1 MQSKPMKA
9 QSATSDKAQSAAI
22 DAERR
27 RRPRSAV
34 IWAAKLHYAGHVLDC
49 VILNLSGTG
58 AKVRTKDRVEV
69 DTPIILQGE
78 RFGMLRGQV
87 AWAKDDTLGI
97 KLDES
102 PKVVS
107 GKLADVLPL

>member
-1 MQSKPMKA
+1 MPSKPMKA
-9 QSATSDKAQSAAI
+9 QNAAS

-34 IWAAKLHYAGHVLDC
+34 IWSAKLHCEGRVLDC

-58 AKVRTKDRVEV
+58 AKVRTKDRVEA

-78 RFGMLRGQV
+78 RFGMLRGRV
-87 AWAKDDTLGI
+87 AWAKDDTLGL

-102 PKVVS
+102 PKHLS
-107 GKLADVLPL
+107 GKLEDVLPL